1 MREKA
6 YSGIAETLEKPV
18 KAIKVKI
25 NGLSAQLGREIDKE
39 NIIKKGQGSYE
50 QYHSSWSFRSQLQF
64 LQPVMTA
71 TKSKDN
77 LTTKSC
83 FGVEDEEDKEDV

>member
-1 MREKA
+1 M
-6 YSGIAETLEKPV
+6 EKPV

-25 NGLSAQLGREIDKE
+25 NGLSAQLGRETDKE
-39 NIIKKGQGSYE
+39 NIIKSRQGSYE

-64 LQPVMTA
+64 LIPVMTA

-83 FGVEDEEDKEDV
+83 FGVEVEEDKENV